1 MFPGLHTVVFLG
13 GLVCATIVLEGASPS
28 GAAVRSTAPVT
39 FSNPIARIVHQRCS
53 SCHHEGQ
60 AAPFSL
66 VTYADVK
73 KHAKDIRVV
82 VESRI
87 MPPWLPEPGHGEF
100 VGDRRLTDEERT
112 LILKWLDEGASEGD
126 PALVP
131 MPPQWT
137 SGWLLGTPDLVVTM
151 EAPYL
156 LGPEGADVYRNF
168 VIRLPLATNRW
179 VRAVEFLP
187 GNPRVVHH
195 AFLRLDEEGQARR
208 LDGREG
214 VPGFSDMLPTV
225 RMPSG
230 QFLVWNPGAPPILSP
245 PGLPWR
251 LPRNSD
257 LVVEMHLN
265 RSGKPESLRS
275 SVGFYFTEQPPTNTC
290 QVFKLASYALDLPP
304 GAAREVVRDSL
315 VLPVDVQLL
324 AVYPHAHFLG
334 KEMRGE
340 AVRPDGAREPLI
352 SIPEWDFNWQSAYQ
366 YARPIHLPKGTT
378 LRLEYTYDNS
388 TNNVRNPNHPP
399 KRVTYGPQSSDEMC
413 ELGFQVLT
421 ADPNSARLLEEMAA
435 RHRTQLIRQWYEL
448 RLARDPEDAE
458 ALTRLG
464 MMRWVDGPSAEAQQ
478 FLERAVRAQP
488 GLAEAHHNLGV
499 VLRFGGRFPE
509 AKSEFETALR
519 LDPRSPRTHQQLA
532 FALAS
537 MGWIR
542 DAEHNF
548 VLALELDP
556 SDSVSQEGLGELR
569 RVMQS
574 RQRPK

>member
-1 MFPGLHTVVFLG
+1 MSPRIPSLVLGAGL
-13 GLVCATIVLEGASPS
+13 AAA
-28 GAAVRSTAPVT
+28 GAAGWGETAIAAASTGAGPGVRPRPQEPAT
-39 FSNPIARIVHQRCS
+39 FSGSVARILHQRCS

-66 VTYADVK
+66 VSYADVK
-73 KHAKDIRVV
+73 KHAKDIRTVV
-82 VESRI
+82 ASRI

-100 VGDRRLTDEERT
+100 VGDRRLPDEERDV
-112 LILKWLDEGASEGD
+112 ILNWLDGGAPEGD
-126 PALVP
+126 PAQAP
-131 MPPQWT
+131 TPPRWT
-137 SGWLLGTPDLVVTM
+137 SGWMLGTPDLVVTM

-156 LGPEGADVYRNF
+156 LGAEGPDVYRNF
-168 VIRLPLATNRW
+168 VIRLPLTEDRW

-208 LDGREG
+208 MDGRDG
-214 VPGFSDMLPTV
+214 VPGFTDMLSTV
-225 RMPSG
+225 RMPAG

-275 SVGFYFTEQPPTNTC
+275 TVGFYFTDQPPTNTC
-290 QVFKLASYALDLPP
+290 QVFKLASYALDFPP
-304 GAAREVVRDSL
+304 GATREVVRDSV
-315 VLPVDVQLL
+315 VLPVDVQVL

-340 AVRPDGAREPLI
+340 AVRPDGTREPLI
-352 SIPEWDFNWQSAYQ
+352 SIREWNFNWQSAYR

-378 LRLEYTYDNS
+378 LHLEYTYDNS
-388 TNNVRNPNHPP
+388 TNNVLNPNHPP

-413 ELGFQVLT
+413 ELGLQVLT
-421 ADPNSARLLEEMAA
+421 QDATSARLLEEMAG
-435 RHRTQLIRQWYEL
+435 RHRSQLIRRGYEH
-448 RLARDPEDAE
+448 RVAADPNDAE

-464 MMRWVDGPSAEAQQ
+464 MMRWMENSSPEALAL
-478 FLERAVRAQP
+478 LERAVQAQP

-499 VLRFGGRFPE
+499 VLRLSGRLPE
-509 AKSEFETALR
+509 ARSEFET
-519 LDPRSPRTHQQLA
+519 
-532 FALAS
+532 
-537 MGWIR
+537 
-542 DAEHNF
+542 
-548 VLALELDP
+548 
-556 SDSVSQEGLGELR
+556 
-569 RVMQS
+569 
-574 RQRPK
+574 